1 MTKRDPA
8 AVSLH
13 YGDTIIS
20 FHCRRTAQ
28 AGTRVRIHVE
38 PDGRVIVDAPPDA
51 ELQAIK
57 QAVRRRAAWVHQQVE
72 AARSRWAALPSKDWV
87 SGEAQR
93 YLGRR
98 YVLKIVVD
106 PTQAERA
113 VVSGGYLRVFVH
125 RRERDTVQGLVRDWY
140 RARAEEWL
148 TRRVADWST
157 ALPWVRQMPPITLRP
172 MNSRWGSCSP
182 RGRLTLNPLLI
193 RAPREAVDYVIVH
206 ELCHLKHHD
215 HGAAFYKL
223 LDRYVRDWRRI
234 KTQLDDLAEALF
246 AER

>member
-1 MTKRDPA
+1 MGEPGSVK
-8 AVSLH
+8 LH
-13 YGDTIIS
+13 YGDTVIS
-20 FHCRRTAQ
+20 FQCRRTAQ

-38 PDGRVIVDAPPDA
+38 PDGRVIVDAPPAA

-57 QAVRRRAAWVHQQVE
+57 QAVRRRAAWVHQQVD
-72 AARSRWAALPSKDWV
+72 AARSRRAALPAKDWV

-106 PTQAERA
+106 LNQIERA

-125 RRERDTVQGLVRDWY
+125 RRDRETVQRLVRAWY

-148 TRRVADWST
+148 TRRVADWSA
-157 ALPWVRQMPPITLRP
+157 ALPWVRQAPSISLRP
-172 MNSRWGSCSP
+172 MNGRWGSCSP

-234 KTQLDDLAEALF
+234 KTQLDDTAEALF